1 MKLFIDV
8 PFGSPSSPWDDHDK
22 LREIYL
28 PFSAAVAGKTFS
40 RANQH
45 NHVTKFIMGVNQIK
59 TQKYAAFDCNY
70 GGHFAACTLSS
81 ASSFLTFLPCRV
93 VSDSRVSVGVF
104 FAEKVEYFFMLIGSS
119 FFPMVSFF
127 CCMLCDWNSM
137 VANRFAQWGKIWQ
150 GNFYQKLELWWLLK
164 GFFFS

>member
-1 MKLFIDV
+1 M
-8 PFGSPSSPWDDHDK
+8 
-22 LREIYL
+22 
-28 PFSAAVAGKTFS
+28 AGKTFS

-45 NHVTKFIMGVNQIK
+45 NHVTKFIMAVNQIK

-81 ASSFLTFLPCRV
+81 ASSFFNFSPCRV

-127 CCMLCDWNSM
+127 
-137 VANRFAQWGKIWQ
+137 VACYAIETVWLQIVLRNGEKSGKAI
-150 GNFYQKLELWWLLK
+150 FYQKLEL
-164 GFFFS
+164 

>member
-1 MKLFIDV
+1 MV
-8 PFGSPSSPWDDHDK
+8 
-22 LREIYL
+22 
-28 PFSAAVAGKTFS
+28 GKTFS

-119 FFPMVSFF
+119 FSQWFP
-127 CCMLCDWNSM
+127 
-137 VANRFAQWGKIWQ
+137 
-150 GNFYQKLELWWLLK
+150 
-164 GFFFS
+164 FFSHVMRLKQYGCKSFCAMGKNLARQFFIRNLSYDDY